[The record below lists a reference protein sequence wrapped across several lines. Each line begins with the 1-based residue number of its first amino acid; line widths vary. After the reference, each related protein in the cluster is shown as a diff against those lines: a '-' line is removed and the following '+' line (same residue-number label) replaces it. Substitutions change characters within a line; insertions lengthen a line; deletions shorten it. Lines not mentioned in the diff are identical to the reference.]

1 MFTGLIEATG
11 KVISLSRSARGAVL
25 RIETPLGDL
34 SIGDSVAVN
43 GVCQTIA
50 RLDGGRVS
58 CDVLPETLRVTN
70 LGLLRPGETV
80 NIERAMRPGDRL
92 GGHVVN
98 GHVDGMGTVVRVTRS
113 PLGLEIE
120 IDRALARYIVP
131 KGPVA
136 VDGISLTAGPEIAG
150 GRFGVF
156 IIPHTWDRTNLRSAA
171 PGRKVNIE
179 VDIFAKYAERLVP
192 RGGGTE
198 GGSRRAR

>member
-25 RIETPLGDL
+25 RLEAPLDGL
-34 SIGDSVAVN
+34 RVGDSVAVN
-43 GVCQTIA
+43 GVCQTVA
-50 RLDGGRVS
+50 RLEGARIS

-70 LGLLRPGETV
+70 LGLLRPGEAV
-80 NIERAMRPGDRL
+80 NLERALRPDDRL

-98 GHVDGMGTVVRVTRS
+98 GHVDGMGTVVRVIRS

-120 IDRALARYIVP
+120 VARELGRYIVP

-136 VDGISLTAGPEIAG
+136 VDGISLTVGPDTSEG
-150 GRFGVF
+150 LFQVF
-156 IIPHTWDRTNLRSAA
+156 IIPHTWDHTNLRSAV

-179 VDIFAKYAERLVP
+179 IDIFAKYVERLVP
-192 RGGGTE
+192 RSGGT
-198 GGSRRAR
+198 GVGS